1 MKKMISCADENLSQ
15 EDIMK
20 SELVLLKDDFDYII
34 AGIERATRQG
44 KYSEAI
50 LIVRDL
56 EEAFEAAIM
65 NISDLQDGE
74 N

>member
-34 AGIERATRQG
+34 AGIERAARQG

>member
-65 NISDLQDGE
+65 NISDLQDVE